1 MRKVS
6 IDDALRLF
14 DADRDTPWE
23 EIRSLYR
30 KQVRSAHPDIRN
42 DEDKDD
48 LIVSLNAAYA
58 TLVEATENGKRP
70 LPVHKSDAKAEPEA
84 NSVVRFS
91 GTGDTFGRIFDLSH
105 DVGDVIYV
113 SEDDGLI
120 QVLIDAGKRSESV
133 LLIQIDGNKQPV
145 QVLFTLELQSGDQ
158 PINLIDLVKKF
169 GEFEPV

>member
-6 IDDALRLF
+6 VDDALRLF
-14 DADRDTPWE
+14 DADRNTPWE

-30 KQVRSAHPDIRN
+30 KQVRSAHPDLRD

-48 LIVSLNAAYA
+48 LIVSLNAAYT

-70 LPVHKSDAKAEPEA
+70 LPAQKSNAKVEPEA

-91 GTGDTFGRIFDLSH
+91 GTGDTFDRIFDISH

-133 LLIQIDGNKQPV
+133 LLIQIDGSKQPV
-145 QVLFTLELQSGDQ
+145 QVLLHWSCSQATS
-158 PINLIDLVKKF
+158 P
-169 GEFEPV
+169 